1 MDEWFSLVLKSLGTV
16 IIVYALLIP
25 LFKHHNFL
33 SLIDGVFVFVATI
46 ILFSFVNTTSYLAF
60 FIVIGGLMIVYG
72 ILRLFVLKD
81 KSEWY
86 ILFHVMMKD
95 RQALGNKLSEMIENG
110 TIEPGMVFY
119 DDKYPF
125 LTRISIKDKKIK
137 KDFFKNIDQILKTNF
152 SYPFAL
158 KYGLFLLTFVIL
170 VIIWRY

>member
-46 ILFSFVNTTSYLAF
+46 ILFSFMNSTSYLAF
-60 FIVIGGLMIVYG
+60 FIVIGALIIGYV
-72 ILRLFVLKD
+72 ILRLFILKD
-81 KSEWY
+81 RSEWY
-86 ILFHVMMKD
+86 IFFHVMMKD
-95 RQALGNKLSEMIENG
+95 KDTLENKLSEMIEKG
-110 TIEPGMVFY
+110 IIEPGMVYF
-119 DDKYPF
+119 DNKYPF

-137 KDFFKNIDQILKTNF
+137 IDFFKNIDQILKTNF

-158 KYGLFLLTFVIL
+158 RYGLFLLTFVIL
-170 VIIWRY
+170 VMIWRY

>member
-46 ILFSFVNTTSYLAF
+46 ILFSFVYTTSYLAF

-170 VIIWRY
+170 VMIWRY

>member
-110 TIEPGMVFY
+110 TIEPGMVYY

-170 VIIWRY
+170 VMIWRY